1 MIFRSSPKKARRNK
15 LAPFDLSRKRVVES
29 LYSMDTMESILA
41 LEARTGGAA
50 KRKLRRSRWGLRLL
64 RTAAVGASMLSLL
77 ALAHWSYQR
86 AFIENPDFV
95 LQKVELAIP
104 DDLSG
109 NRVLEVADVE
119 QGMNMMSIDLDSMRD
134 RLAAM
139 PMVSEVEVSRKFP
152 DKLLIV
158 IKGSRPMAWMACA
171 AQGIEPFDAESGWLL
186 DEHGILVKCA
196 EVTPRLAALPV
207 ISVKEV
213 FVSRVGAMVD
223 SAIVRA
229 ALELMDTSRLA
240 LKGQGLEV
248 LAVVADNSYSMR
260 AVYNNRMEVVFGL
273 SELDEALVDL
283 QTILEH
289 TRVDGKLLATVNLRV
304 RRNIPV
310 TFYSPPVARPVQL
323 ENEQVV
329 DEEKKSG

>member
-1 MIFRSSPKKARRNK
+1 MIFRSSSKKARRK
-15 LAPFDLSRKRVVES
+15 KAAPFDLSRKRVVES
-29 LYSMDTMESILA
+29 LHSMDTMESILA
-41 LEARTGGAA
+41 LEARTDAPK
-50 KRKLRRSRWGLRLL
+50 KRTLRRSRWGLRLL
-64 RTAAVGASMLSLL
+64 RTAAIGVSILSLM
-77 ALAHWSYQR
+77 AFAHWSYQR

-119 QGMNMMSIDLDSMRD
+119 QGMNMMSIDLDGMRD

-139 PMVSEVEVSRKFP
+139 PMVSEVSVSRKFP

-158 IKGSRPMAWMACA
+158 VKESRPVAWMACA

-186 DEHGILVKCA
+186 DEHGVLVKCA
-196 EVTPRLAALPV
+196 EVTPRLTALPV

-213 FVSRVGAMVD
+213 FVSKVGAMVD
-223 SAIVRA
+223 SAVVQA
-229 ALELMDTSRLA
+229 ALQLMDTSRLA
-240 LKGQGLEV
+240 LQGQGLEV
-248 LAVVADNSYSMR
+248 LEVVADNSYSMR

-273 SELDEALVDL
+273 SDLDEALMDL
-283 QTILEH
+283 QTILER
-289 TRVDGKLLATVNLRV
+289 TRADGKLLATVNLRV

-310 TFYSPPVARPVQL
+310 TFYSPPVARPVDL
-323 ENEQVV
+323 D
-329 DEEKKSG
+329 DEPSAGEDKKSG